1 MADDDVF
8 LGGDDKEYFDP
19 EDLNFSED
27 EDFFPKYY
35 DLEKVFDESIY
46 PMLKSIVNI
55 CNEYNIP
62 MVTSFQ
68 YANSKNKVMLC
79 TSIVVPPK
87 RTCEKLTRTTKI
99 LLE

>member
-1 MADDDVF
+1 MANDDVTIR
-8 LGGDDKEYFDP
+8 DNDEPIDP
-19 EDLNFSED
+19 ENLQIDEN

-46 PMLKSIVNI
+46 PLLKTIVNI

-68 YANSKNKVMLC
+68 YANEQKKAMLC
-79 TSIVVPPK
+79 TSVVVPPR
-87 RTCEKLTRTTKI
+87 RTCDKLTQTTKI
-99 LLE
+99 LLN